1 MLVNTCTN
9 GGSPLFH
16 RCNDG
21 TVDRELLP
29 TDSIRHQSE
38 QGEERRCQIGTIC
51 CVTDPDALIQ
61 TLFILLCDS
70 CALPSRT

>member
-21 TVDRELLP
+21 TVDREMLP
-29 TDSIRHQSE
+29 TTSIHHQSE
-38 QGEERRCQIGTIC
+38 QREERRCQFGTIC
-51 CVTDPDALIQ
+51 CVFAIGIPHHNIMYSTG
-61 TLFILLCDS
+61 T
-70 CALPSRT
+70 